1 MAGFF
6 RNILTVLAALFKYG
20 AASPLASVTSRFRI
34 TPLDTGIS
42 KLKSDKFL
50 HLVESAQIDFFIRT
64 GLMGIFIRRGYS
76 FVNVSQIIRFSK
88 PVKVFSGVEIVS
100 RIIYWDERIAYF
112 EHLFL
117 VRGDRCACVLV
128 KTKFKQ
134 GSKTIEPAGVI
145 GTCSQDKPQ
154 YLNDWDNLIN
164 AL

>member
-1 MAGFF
+1 MAGFL

-20 AASPLASVTSRFRI
+20 AENPLSPVIARFRI

-64 GLMGIFIRRGYS
+64 SLIGIFIRRGYG
-76 FVNVSQIIRFSK
+76 FVNISQIVKFSK
-88 PVKVFSGVEIVS
+88 PVKVFSHVEVVS
-100 RIIYWDERIAYF
+100 QIIYWDARCVYF
-112 EHLFL
+112 EHLL
-117 VRGDRCACVLV
+117 MVDRERHACVLV

-134 GSKTIEPAGVI
+134 GRKTVEPARLI
-145 GTCSQDKPQ
+145 GACNKDKPQ
-154 YLNDWDNLIN
+154 YLNDWDDLIN